1 MSWLLWREY
10 RLNRWI
16 LTLGALGILTPL
28 LIAAVAF
35 STSDGEAFPKFLS
48 MYGCSQ
54 LSAAITV
61 ALLAGNAVAGGR
73 ADRSAEF
80 LAYLPLSRWR
90 TLASKLIFPP
100 LIIAV
105 AWSLNLVFVVARIRP
120 VEPLEFEGMVDLRV
134 FASAL
139 LVTYSAAWLAT
150 QSLSSP
156 TYAGIIGF
164 VAPFVVLGLVVAMPM
179 LSLGDMTTL
188 NGWVVLV
195 DLCVALVCFCIGTLH
210 YVRPEG
216 STT

>member
-16 LTLGALGILTPL
+16 LALGAVGILAPL
-28 LIAAVAF
+28 LIAAVVF
-35 STSDGEAFPKFLS
+35 STSDREVFPKFLTMS
-48 MYGCSQ
+48 FCSQ

-90 TLASKLIFPP
+90 TLASKLIFPL

-105 AWSLNLVFVVARIRP
+105 AWSLNLVFVVSRIRP
-120 VEPLEFEGMVDLRV
+120 VEPMEFEGMADLRV

-150 QSLSSP
+150 QFLSSP
-156 TYAGIIGF
+156 PMRASS
-164 VAPFVVLGLVVAMPM
+164 GLWHP
-179 LSLGDMTTL
+179 LSSR
-188 NGWVVLV
+188 GWSRR
-195 DLCVALVCFCIGTLH
+195 CQ
-210 YVRPEG
+210 R
-216 STT
+216 